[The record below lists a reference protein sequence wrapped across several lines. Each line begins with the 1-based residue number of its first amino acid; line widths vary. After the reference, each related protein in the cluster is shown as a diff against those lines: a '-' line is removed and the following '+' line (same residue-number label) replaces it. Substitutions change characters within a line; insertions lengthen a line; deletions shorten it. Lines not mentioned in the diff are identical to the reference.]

1 MTNRNYSS
9 HDFRKNTD
17 DAVIV
22 NEHKTVIREANACK
36 VVFKDKHGKEQEVEV
51 SRLIQVFLNNIWE
64 NKKSVK

>member
-1 MTNRNYSS
+1 M
-9 HDFRKNTD
+9 D
-17 DAVIV
+17 
-22 NEHKTVIREANACK
+22 EHKTVIREANACK